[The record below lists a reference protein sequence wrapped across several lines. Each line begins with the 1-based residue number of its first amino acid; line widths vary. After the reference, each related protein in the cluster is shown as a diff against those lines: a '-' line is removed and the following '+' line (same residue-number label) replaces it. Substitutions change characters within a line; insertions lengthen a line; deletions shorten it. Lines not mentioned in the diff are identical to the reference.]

1 MQYHFLKNKGGQFLF
16 ALLLTLGSTSAA
28 CSSQSANTDTQI
40 TSQVSPSAAA
50 LPSPEAKEEGE
61 KDPGQTDNSSK
72 GESDMKQTNPLAEKF
87 NGITLKEG
95 YKKALYNNPVMTQR
109 FGADPYALVYD
120 GRVYLYMTGDIF
132 EYGAGGEIIANS
144 YGKIQSICVIS
155 SSDLVNWTDHGTIY
169 AAGRDGAATWAN
181 NSWAPAAACKEI
193 DGKMKF
199 FLSFANSAGGIG
211 VLTSD
216 SPTGPF
222 TDPLGYPLI
231 SRETENCDNVTWLF
245 DPAVLVEEDGTAY
258 LYFGGGIPGE
268 VYAHPDT
275 ARAVQLGEDMIS
287 IVGTPVSID
296 APYLFEDSGIN
307 KIGDTYYYS
316 YCTNWNVDAEGQK
329 EYGIKNAHIAYM
341 TSTSPLGPFTF
352 KGSIMKN
359 PGEFFGCYGNNHHC
373 MFEFNDQWYI
383 TYHTQVLERDM
394 GVEKGYRCTQ
404 IDAVSINEDGS
415 IAPISMTKAGVGG
428 EGHLNPY
435 EKVEAETM
443 QSMGGIT
450 TEQYGSQ
457 STYFGSGNM
466 IVEDITTGSW
476 LSVSGVDF
484 GEDEKRNLTF
494 TASVRAYDGSY
505 GVIKVCLDSP
515 ENEAIALLEVVP
527 DETEDFREVS
537 TALTTPVSGSH
548 KLYFVFFGTDYA
560 LDYWYFK

>member
-1 MQYHFLKNKGGQFLF
+1 M
-16 ALLLTLGSTSAA
+16 
-28 CSSQSANTDTQI
+28 
-40 TSQVSPSAAA
+40 
-50 LPSPEAKEEGE
+50 
-61 KDPGQTDNSSK
+61 
-72 GESDMKQTNPLAEKF
+72 
-87 NGITLKEG
+87 
-95 YKKALYNNPVMTQR
+95 
-109 FGADPYALVYD
+109 
-120 GRVYLYMTGDIF
+120 
-132 EYGAGGEIIANS
+132 
-144 YGKIQSICVIS
+144 
-155 SSDLVNWTDHGTIY
+155 
-169 AAGRDGAATWAN
+169 
-181 NSWAPAAACKEI
+181 
-193 DGKMKF
+193 
-199 FLSFANSAGGIG
+199 
-211 VLTSD
+211 
-216 SPTGPF
+216 
-222 TDPLGYPLI
+222 
-231 SRETENCDNVTWLF
+231 
-245 DPAVLVEEDGTAY
+245 EEDGTAY